1 MHVTEQ
7 MFRSPLQGTDCSV
20 CAKSHIRS
28 RRARRNP
35 KRKRRPMGFT
45 LIELMVVVSI
55 IALSASIA
63 FSAINPN
70 QYSNAGQDFSEEV
83 AAQLIR
89 GRDLA
94 IDSQV
99 VVELQIS
106 NSTVGT
112 VVHNQEMT
120 GNPDSIKS
128 RIIRREDFG
137 GAKLDNRVCIIGV
150 EPLIFAPSQNLANTI
165 PQISCPVA
173 QSVSETVFARIRFQ
187 PDGTYI
193 AQTDDNGLVTEFGWT
208 IVIQDERGG
217 TPDYHLIELYPTG
230 LIRRVINI
238 TNEDE

>member
-28 RRARRNP
+28 RRAKRNP
-35 KRKRRPMGFT
+35 KRKRRAMGFT

-55 IALSASIA
+55 IAISASIA
-63 FSAINPN
+63 FSAISPN

-112 VVHNQEMT
+112 LIHDQEMM
-120 GNPDSIKS
+120 GSADPVKS
-128 RIIRREDFG
+128 RLISREDFG

-150 EPLIFAPSQNLANTI
+150 EPLIFAPSQAVGNTI
-165 PQISCPVA
+165 PQDPCPVD
-173 QSVSETVFARIRFQ
+173 QSISETVFASILFQ

-193 AQTDDNGLVTEFGWT
+193 AQTVDNGLVTEYGWT
-208 IVIQDERGG
+208 IVVQDERGG

-238 TNEDE
+238 MNEDE